1 MITNLRME
9 LFEALDQILTVCVQ
23 VVDQVLAGDGVGWLK
38 LGKLRKLLE
47 DENYRVILLS
57 KLVSSMEVK
66 VTPDDHIQDVVSSL
80 QLVPSI
86 AARVTKLSV
95 AVRDQAGLQG
105 DAEAAAGGGG
115 RPRAQPRQLRPR
127 RPRLRLPP
135 ARDLPHSLLEPRPPG
150 QRRPRPRRR
159 HRQQLLGRVAVR
171 QQGAAGP
178 GEL

>member
-1 MITNLRME
+1 M
-9 LFEALDQILTVCVQ
+9 CVQ

-86 AARVTKLSV
+86 AARGYPVICRS
-95 AVRDQAGLQG
+95 A
-105 DAEAAAGGGG
+105 
-115 RPRAQPRQLRPR
+115 
-127 RPRLRLPP
+127 
-135 ARDLPHSLLEPRPPG
+135 
-150 QRRPRPRRR
+150 
-159 HRQQLLGRVAVR
+159 
-171 QQGAAGP
+171 
-178 GEL
+178 